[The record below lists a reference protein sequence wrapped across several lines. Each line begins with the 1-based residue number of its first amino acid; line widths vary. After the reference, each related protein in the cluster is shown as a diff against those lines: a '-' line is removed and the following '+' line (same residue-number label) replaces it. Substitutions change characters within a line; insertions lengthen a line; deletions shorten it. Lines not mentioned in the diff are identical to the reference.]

1 MKNIRNQKNYKQ
13 FENDLRA
20 ECTQRLSAD
29 KTKDFA
35 TDLKELYPTLVQYL
49 RPAKMKRQEMK

>member
-1 MKNIRNQKNYKQ
+1 MTWEQS
-13 FENDLRA
+13 
-20 ECTQRLSAD
+20 TQEHCQQM

-49 RPAKMKRQEMK
+49 RPAKMNRREMK